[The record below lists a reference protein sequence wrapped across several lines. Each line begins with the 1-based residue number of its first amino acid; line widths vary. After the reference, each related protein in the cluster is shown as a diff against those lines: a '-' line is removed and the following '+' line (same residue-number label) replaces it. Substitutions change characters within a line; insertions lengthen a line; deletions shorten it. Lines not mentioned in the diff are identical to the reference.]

1 LPHSLPFSKMER
13 PKKQRADKARLT
25 DSESEENEAEVWEG
39 DEDSEDSNGGSEGTA
54 ASSALAVAQK
64 EADWKK
70 FRFIDDE
77 AEQSDDDIDGE
88 DGYGDEDE
96 VLILI

>member
-1 LPHSLPFSKMER
+1 MER

-25 DSESEENEAEVWEG
+25 DSESEENGAEVWEG
-39 DEDSEDSNGGSEGTA
+39 DEDSEDSNDEGTA